1 MRKGIG
7 GEIQRRL
14 PLALSLNYLC
24 LFADKNIRVFPT
36 HKMRRGEP
44 NMSVPLN
51 SFEPE
56 LRELEKSTLNQM
68 HAAIHQ
74 KNMRNSDRLLI
85 FSHLID
91 RYIEMRTKIIM
102 SVNENVEEQTPD

>member
-1 MRKGIG
+1 
-7 GEIQRRL
+7 
-14 PLALSLNYLC
+14 
-24 LFADKNIRVFPT
+24 
-36 HKMRRGEP
+36 MRRGELI
-44 NMSVPLN
+44 MSLPLN

-56 LRELEKSTLNQM
+56 LRDLEKSTLNQM

-102 SVNENVEEQTPD
+102 DINEKVGESISE